1 MAYSDILISHK
12 NLLIDLNSS
21 VNVVS
26 NNLKKALDNLDRADK
41 NIANCFTINSSR
53 ADMNEI
59 NLCLV
64 DLQNIINKTN
74 SCSVMISNSVNSLTT
89 NINKQIELEKMESE
103 NNE

>member
-26 NNLKKALDNLDRADK
+26 NNLKKAFDNLDRADK

-64 DLQNIINKTN
+64 ELQNIINKTN

-89 NINKQIELEKMESE
+89 NIDKQIELEKMESE

>member
-1 MAYSDILISHK
+1 MAYSDVLISHK
-12 NLLIDLNSS
+12 NLLIDLNSN

-64 DLQNIINKTN
+64 ELQNIINKTN

-89 NINKQIELEKMESE
+89 NIDKQIELEKMESE

>member
-1 MAYSDILISHK
+1 MAYSDVLISHK

-26 NNLKKALDNLDRADK
+26 NNLKKAFDNLDRADK

-64 DLQNIINKTN
+64 ELQNIINKTN

-89 NINKQIELEKMESE
+89 NIDKQIELEKMESE

>member
-1 MAYSDILISHK
+1 MAYSDVLISHK

-26 NNLKKALDNLDRADK
+26 NNLKKAFDNLDRADK
-41 NIANCFTINSSR
+41 NISNCFTINSSR

-64 DLQNIINKTN
+64 ELQNIINKTN

-89 NINKQIELEKMESE
+89 NIDKQIELEKMESE